1 MGRKSL
7 CIILYMTTV
16 IAASLMLSGCGL
28 IPSLNLTEEQS
39 TLIAE
44 FAAGKLVEYVKG
56 HPGGLMNLEDVDRS
70 EVNPGLKKEEEQPD
84 ELPPLLPGST
94 DSPAPAPP
102 DEIVPNDEEQFVPE
116 STGDEALVEAP
127 EVDAPPAKSLAEAL
141 GIEGADLKYDHYEV
155 VSTYPDNTELAFT
168 MKAAP
173 GKELLIVHFVLSNPG
188 SSDINAFT
196 DSSNFKVRMM
206 VNGSDKIRGD
216 VTFLDND
223 LMNYQ
228 GLLTP
233 GAQVDSVLVFE
244 VKEGT
249 AISSMDLLILEDDN
263 ENKYPLM

>member
-7 CIILYMTTV
+7 CIISYMMTV
-16 IAASLMLSGCGL
+16 IAASFMLSGCGL
-28 IPSLNLTEEQS
+28 VPSLNLTEEQS

-44 FAAGKLVEYVKG
+44 YAAGKLVEYVKG

-70 EVNPGLKKEEEQPD
+70 EVNPGLKKEEEEPD
-84 ELPPLLPGST
+84 ELPPMLPGAT
-94 DSPAPAPP
+94 DEPAQAPL

-127 EVDAPPAKSLAEAL
+127 EVESAPTKSLAEAL

-249 AISSMDLLILEDDN
+249 GIESMDLLILEDDN

>member
-1 MGRKSL
+1 M
-7 CIILYMTTV
+7 IAV
-16 IAASLMLSGCGL
+16 ISASLMLSGCGM

-39 TLIAE
+39 NLVAE
-44 FAAGKLVEYVKG
+44 YAAGKLIEYVKG

-70 EVNPGLKKEEEQPD
+70 EVNPGLKKEEEEAE
-84 ELPPLLPGST
+84 ELPPLLPGS
-94 DSPAPAPP
+94 DEIPAPAPP
-102 DEIVPNDEEQFVPE
+102 DEIVPNDDEGFTPE
-116 STGDEALVEAP
+116 SSGEEALVDAP
-127 EVDAPPAKSLAEAL
+127 VVDTPPAKSLAEAL
-141 GIEGADLKYDHYEV
+141 GIEGADLTYDHYERAV
-155 VSTYPDNTELAFT
+155 TYPDNTELAFT

-188 SSDINAFT
+188 GSDINAYT

-206 VNGSDKIRGD
+206 VNGTDKIRGD

-233 GAQVDSVLVFE
+233 DAQVDSVLVFE

-249 AISSMDLLILEDDN
+249 EINSMDLLIVDDDA